1 MLKIDDRISIPL
13 KEFSFSYA
21 RSPGPGGQNVNKVN
35 TKVILKWNLSRTSS
49 LPETVMKRLTQKYG
63 RRISKN
69 NELIVTSH
77 RFRDQGRNVADAIN
91 KLREL
96 VLSVATEPKK
106 RKPRKKSKAANRRRL
121 EEKRRQSDKKQSRS
135 NHRLS
140 D

>member
-1 MLKIDDRISIPL
+1 VLKIDDRISIPL

-35 TKVILKWNLSRTSS
+35 TKVILKWDLSRTSC
-49 LPETVMKRLTQKYG
+49 LPETVMRRLTQKYS
-63 RRISKN
+63 RRISKT

-96 VLSVATEPKK
+96 VLSVAAEPKK
-106 RKPRKKSKAANRRRL
+106 RKPRKKSKASNRRRL
-121 EEKRRQSDKKQSRS
+121 EEKRRNSDKKQRRS
-135 NHRLS
+135 KPRMG

>member
-1 MLKIDDRISIPL
+1 
-13 KEFSFSYA
+13 
-21 RSPGPGGQNVNKVN
+21 
-35 TKVILKWNLSRTSS
+35 
-49 LPETVMKRLTQKYG
+49 MKRLTEKYS

-69 NELIVTSH
+69 NELIITSH

-96 VLSVATEPKK
+96 VLSVAAEPKR

-121 EEKRRQSDKKQSRS
+121 EEKRRQSDKKQGRS
-135 NHRLS
+135 NQRFG